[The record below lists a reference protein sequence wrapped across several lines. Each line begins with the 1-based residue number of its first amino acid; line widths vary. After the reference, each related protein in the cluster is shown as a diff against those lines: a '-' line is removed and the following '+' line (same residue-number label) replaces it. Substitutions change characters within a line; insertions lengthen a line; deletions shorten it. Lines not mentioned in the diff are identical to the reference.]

1 MMTLDDETSI
11 TAAIADFRSQTGAWP
26 SPGAPNPHER
36 ELGCWLQD
44 QRTLQATGHLDVFR
58 RAFLDVNLP
67 GWDTD
72 PHERWVAG
80 ARDLA
85 DFIISEGRLPHLGS
99 ADKREQ
105 GLAAWLRMQQA
116 LFEHGTLR
124 RDRRAWLDSCCPGW
138 SERTGRGIGAAAH
151 IGT

>member
-1 MMTLDDETSI
+1 MRNLDDETST
-11 TAAIADFRSQTGAWP
+11 TAAIAAFRIQTGTWP

-44 QRTLQATGHLDVFR
+44 QRELQATGHLDVFR
-58 RAFLDVNLP
+58 GAFLDVNIP
-67 GWDTD
+67 GWSTD

-85 DFIISEGRLPHLGS
+85 DFIISEGRQPQLGS
-99 ADKREQ
+99 LDKREQ

-116 LFEHGTLR
+116 LSEHGTLR

-138 SERTGRGIGAAAH
+138 SARAGRPAGAAAH
-151 IGT
+151 IGS